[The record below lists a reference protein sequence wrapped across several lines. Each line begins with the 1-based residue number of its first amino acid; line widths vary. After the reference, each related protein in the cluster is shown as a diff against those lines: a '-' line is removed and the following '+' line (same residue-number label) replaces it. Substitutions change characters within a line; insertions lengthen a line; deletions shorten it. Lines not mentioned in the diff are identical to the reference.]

1 MTRTLALLFLSSAL
15 ALPGADYKPADGPLM
30 TRWAKQVSPDNALPE
45 YPRPQLRRNEWLNL
59 NGMWQY
65 AIVDRD
71 AAQPSSWQGEI
82 LVPFVPQAA
91 LSGIGK
97 PVSPDQALWYRRTF
111 EVPANWNGSRIR
123 LNFGAVD
130 WQATVWLNGV
140 KLGEHRGGYTP
151 FSFELSDALAAGSEQ
166 EIVVRV
172 WDPTD
177 IGTQP
182 RGKQVNEPQGI
193 WYTAVTG
200 IWQTVWAEP
209 VGPVSIERLWL
220 EPDID
225 NNRLI
230 VKAALRG
237 NPAGVSLHARALDD
251 AQQVSQSFGPA
262 GEALELRIPTPKLWS
277 PDSPHLYGLEL
288 SLTRGNQTLDSADSY
303 FAMRKIAL
311 ERDARGY
318 QMLAL
323 NNEILFQM
331 GPLDQG
337 WWPDGLYT
345 APTEEALIY
354 DIEVTKDLGFNMARK
369 HVKVEPDRWYYH
381 CDRLG
386 LLVWQDMPSG
396 FLGRGHERSLF
407 VFPWDEDAKRTGNA
421 QAQFEGE
428 LREMI
433 DHLQQFPS
441 IVMWVPF
448 NEGWG
453 QYDTAR
459 IAKWIR
465 QYDPT
470 RLVNAA
476 SGWTDRGVGDVYD
489 THIYPG
495 PGMQYGGKDRAA
507 VLGEFGG
514 LGWPVDDH
522 LWWNKRNW
530 GYRTYHSRDEL
541 ATQYEKVVGEVVG
554 PISRGLAAAI
564 YTQTTDVEGE
574 VNGLMTYDREMVKFN
589 AAKLRAIHDKLYAK
603 PRPSRVLLPAGHDK
617 PQPWRYTF
625 KAPGKGWEQARF
637 NDRRWSEG
645 EAPFREKPDVEFV
658 NGTEWKGPSI
668 WMRRTF
674 TIDQMPK
681 SLWLEIQHTVTDGEV
696 YINGQKVDTLDR
708 FSRREYRHTDI
719 SEHLGALK
727 QGENVIAVH
736 AAVGANPRD
745 DPKNVD
751 AGLYAI
757 E

>member
-1 MTRTLALLFLSSAL
+1 
-15 ALPGADYKPADGPLM
+15 
-30 TRWAKQVSPDNALPE
+30 
-45 YPRPQLRRNEWLNL
+45 
-59 NGMWQY
+59 
-65 AIVDRD
+65 
-71 AAQPSSWQGEI
+71 
-82 LVPFVPQAA
+82 
-91 LSGIGK
+91 
-97 PVSPDQALWYRRTF
+97 
-111 EVPANWNGSRIR
+111 
-123 LNFGAVD
+123 
-130 WQATVWLNGV
+130 
-140 KLGEHRGGYTP
+140 
-151 FSFELSDALAAGSEQ
+151 
-166 EIVVRV
+166 
-172 WDPTD
+172 
-177 IGTQP
+177 
-182 RGKQVNEPQGI
+182 
-193 WYTAVTG
+193 
-200 IWQTVWAEP
+200 
-209 VGPVSIERLWL
+209 
-220 EPDID
+220 
-225 NNRLI
+225 
-230 VKAALRG
+230 
-237 NPAGVSLHARALDD
+237 
-251 AQQVSQSFGPA
+251 
-262 GEALELRIPTPKLWS
+262 
-277 PDSPHLYGLEL
+277 
-288 SLTRGNQTLDSADSY
+288 
-303 FAMRKIAL
+303 MRKIAL
-311 ERDARGY
+311 KRDERGY

-345 APTEEALIY
+345 APTDEALIY
-354 DIEVTKDLGFNMARK
+354 DIKVTKDLGFNMARK

-381 CDRLG
+381 CDQLG

-441 IVMWVPF
+441 IVTWVPF

-574 VNGLMTYDREMVKFN
+574 VNGLMTYDRDMVKFD

-625 KAPGKGWEQARF
+625 KSPGKGWEQARF
-637 NDRRWSEG
+637 NDRRWSDG
-645 EAPFREKPDVEFV
+645 EAPFREKPDAEFV
-658 NGTEWKGPSI
+658 NGTEWEGPSI

-751 AGLYAI
+751 VGLYTV